1 MKVRNLARWGRSR
14 LIAGPARVRW
24 REARGPE
31 HSSRVGRSHL
41 RCLGQHFGETALQL
55 VESYQEPDFRAVVV

>member
-1 MKVRNLARWGRSR
+1 MKVRNLGRWGRSR

-31 HSSRVGRSHL
+31 HSASGGR
-41 RCLGQHFGETALQL
+41 TYD
-55 VESYQEPDFRAVVV
+55 V